1 MVPSAARGDLDRC
14 ADMLPIGDA
23 RGPWAARL
31 GARERRPSHGSDRDH
46 RASPATPNR
55 RAGLSH
61 AAVHRL
67 RRTLATDLLR
77 HGAPL
82 LEVGQIPRH
91 RQRLPCHP
99 PRARL
104 VEVGVAAAELAGVVL
119 WRCACSQWR
128 GWRARA
134 PGARGWRACLPVGG
148 LIRTS
153 LDAPPCAAG
162 GNGGSSE
169 GGCRGGGVRGRR
181 GFHGEVEF
189 VGQPVARRHLACLRQ
204 ARGGSCPG
212 G

>member
-77 HGAPL
+77 HGA
-82 LEVGQIPRH
+82 
-91 RQRLPCHP
+91 
-99 PRARL
+99 RL

-153 LDAPPCAAG
+153 LDAPLRCG
-162 GNGGSSE
+162 WK
-169 GGCRGGGVRGRR
+169 RWIVRGRMPRWR
-181 GFHGEVEF
+181 GPGPA
-189 VGQPVARRHLACLRQ
+189 GISRRGRVRRPAGR
-204 ARGGSCPG
+204 AATSGMFAASAWW
-212 G
+212 